1 MALSRQGKAW
11 HSTIPY
17 PQKRRGCLGQASRLD
32 TMKDSG
38 RGRWVSTRGAPGAS
52 RLRRRRRRGEGRA
65 RRRPHRRPRGL
76 PPPPDTARDKDATP
90 PRAPLSRHDTTAGSG
105 APFPTAAAARGCA
118 ARERAPP
125 PRPGRRSGVRGRT
138 DGTGPARLPTGPPPR
153 PRGGQ
158 AVPPGVFKPPRRN
171 ALGTWRRGGR
181 RSWGEGEAVQAAR
194 EDDGGETG

>member
-52 RLRRRRRRGEGRA
+52 RLRRRRGEGRA

-76 PPPPDTARDKDATP
+76 PPPPTRHGTRTRRPRAHPSRGTTP
-90 PRAPLSRHDTTAGSG
+90 PPGQAPLSRRQ
-105 APFPTAAAARGCA
+105 PPREAARRA
-118 ARERAPP
+118 SER
-125 PRPGRRSGVRGRT
+125 PRLGRAGGAESGGRT

-158 AVPPGVFKPPRRN
+158 AVHPRGSLNLR
-171 ALGTWRRGGR
+171 AGTR
-181 RSWGEGEAVQAAR
+181 
-194 EDDGGETG
+194 

>member
-38 RGRWVSTRGAPGAS
+38 RGRWVSTRGAPAS
-52 RLRRRRRRGEGRA
+52 TQTTPQA
-65 RRRPHRRPRGL
+65 PRGL
-76 PPPPDTARDKDATP
+76 PPPPRHGTGQGRDAPARTP
-90 PRAPLSRHDTTAGSG
+90 LAARHHRRVRR
-105 APFPTAAAARGCA
+105 PFPDGSR
-118 ARERAPP
+118 RERLRGARASAPASAGQEE
-125 PRPGRRSGVRGRT
+125 RSQGEDGR
-138 DGTGPARLPTGPPPR
+138 DGTRPTPHRPAAPTPR
-153 PRGGQ
+153 RTGGT
-158 AVPPGVFKPPRRN
+158 PPGVFKPPRRN